1 MTVGPLIT
9 DNSAVQPTPAQPA
22 QPAQQQIEQE
32 DQQQIQAEQETV
44 QQTNQNTPDPNA
56 RVGSVIDTQ
65 V

>member
-9 DNSAVQPTPAQPA
+9 DSPAVQPTPAQQTP
-22 QPAQQQIEQE
+22 QQEIRQE
-32 DQQQIQAEQETV
+32 DQQQQQGEQEAV
-44 QQTNQNTPDPNA
+44 QQTNVNTPDPNA